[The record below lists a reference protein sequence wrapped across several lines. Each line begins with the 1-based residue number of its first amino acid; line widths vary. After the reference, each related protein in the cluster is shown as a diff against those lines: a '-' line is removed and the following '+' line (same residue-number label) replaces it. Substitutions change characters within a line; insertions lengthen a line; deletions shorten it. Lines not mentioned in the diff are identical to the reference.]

1 MSTKP
6 SLPELV
12 KSYLLFNIT
21 KKRAFAYIMADNMER
36 RAPGKGN
43 KAAKRE
49 AKMVEHKIA
58 AAWSF
63 EDSFNG
69 GTKCAS

>member
-1 MSTKP
+1 MKTKL

-12 KSYLLFNIT
+12 ESYLLFNIP
-21 KKRAFAYIMADNMER
+21 KARAVRYIFADNMER

-49 AKMVEHKIA
+49 AKLTEARFA
-58 AAWSF
+58 AAWAF
-63 EDSFNG
+63 EDAFNG
-69 GTKCAS
+69 GRSC

>member
-6 SLPELV
+6 SLPKLV
-12 KSYLLFNIT
+12 ESYLLFNIP
-21 KKRAFAYIMADNMER
+21 KARAVRYIFADNMER

-49 AKMVEHKIA
+49 AKVLEARFA

-63 EDSFNG
+63 EDGFNG
-69 GTKCAS
+69 RTK

>member
-1 MSTKP
+1 MKTKL

-12 KSYLLFNIT
+12 ESYLIVGIP
-21 KKRAFAYIMADNMER
+21 KARAVRYIFADNMAVPR
-36 RAPGKGN
+36 RGQGN
-43 KAAKRE
+43 KAAKRGARLAE
-49 AKMVEHKIA
+49 ARFA

>member
-1 MSTKP
+1 MKTKL

-12 KSYLLFNIT
+12 ESYLLFNIP
-21 KKRAFAYIMADNMER
+21 KARAVRYIFADNMER

-49 AKMVEHKIA
+49 AKLLEHRLA

-63 EDSFNG
+63 EDAFNR
-69 GTKCAS
+69 GTT